1 MGNDL
6 FIFYNESHFKSLH
19 YFDQKSILI
28 ILDVKALETGTKNHI
43 DKFSIADININKQL
57 IIQTCVISID
67 VFNFVEPTYTFEEN
81 GEYEKF
87 RNSLTMST
95 QNESVNSSIP
105 VLYFVKSHKT
115 EPPSTDNNENE
126 ISSNHDNKTEQPPTG
141 KDTDEKPIT
150 TASHSRRV
158 HFPTDDTQLRLISYL
173 PEPLSNQPLVSL
185 GVILQRYRAACQ
197 RLQLRPLNCL
207 LEQLSTMDDGRNSY
221 CDRLDCLK
229 VVNEK
234 LELKHI
240 DTIEEILSR
249 CRFHTLDFES
259 TFIDDAT
266 LGQLFDVL
274 EYYEA
279 CTHINLSHNRSIGFQ
294 GYQALTKYL
303 RKTNSLERLDMN
315 SARFDDNSILNFTRS
330 LRLSSTLYELHVES
344 CQLSGKL
351 LQKFIQHLRSC
362 TCLRELYLCDNRL
375 QVQDSLQINELIRT
389 CGQFLF
395 LLDLRSNSLQD
406 TGVSHLASQFS
417 QYDENHTDANLL
429 HKLSLQ
435 GNQITPQGVGFLA
448 KSLLHNRTL
457 RSLNL
462 SDNSVTNEGLIVLR
476 DALLMNR
483 TITELILR
491 NCHLTDQAA
500 IALAE
505 FIAESTTIQYIDIR
519 NNNIQASG
527 ICGMSI
533 AMKNNKSLLRLDY
546 DPISSTPT
554 HLSLSSNNI
563 NRTTNSSSL
572 LSMTSLRKMTT
583 GFGSFT
589 TSTPF
594 SVNRGGGG
602 GTRELL
608 EQKAKWMS
616 DITTVC
622 QRNKLIYEEKIRLE
636 EEEQQQNR
644 LAINETDE
652 IQQKDSTITKSEDSL
667 LEEETSYVIEPKDHT
682 HSEDLTAIN
691 QNSHEEIQQSADADG
706 IEQLNGKSSDD
717 NKEFEDSLN
726 SQNNKDNQT
735 DKTSMNHS
743 FNPEQSIVIPIE
755 DHDEFKQTVDISE
768 DDGTKTEQTI
778 AIRTINDNQE
788 IEQLIADLVESVV
801 NGDRQGQSESNI
813 INQSSI
819 DTESLSMSVVIDD
832 ISNDDKRKLH
842 HSDSLRIMRKKVKNE
857 NDETSDDESQLS
869 SSLEK
874 EEQIVDGS

>member
-1 MGNDL
+1 
-6 FIFYNESHFKSLH
+6 
-19 YFDQKSILI
+19 
-28 ILDVKALETGTKNHI
+28 VKALETGTSSCAKPELVGIEFYQQWFGKIYIFYMSAFN
-43 DKFSIADININKQL
+43 IADINTNKQF
-57 IIQTCVISID
+57 IIQTCPKCHGSD
-67 VFNFVEPTYTFEEN
+67 AVF
-81 GEYEKF
+81 F
-87 RNSLTMST
+87 REQST
-95 QNESVNSSIP
+95 RG
-105 VLYFVKSHKT
+105 KSHKT
-115 EPPSTDNNENE
+115 EPPPTDNNENE

-141 KDTDEKPIT
+141 KDADEKPIT

-158 HFPTDDTQLRLISYL
+158 HFPTDDTQLRLISYP

-240 DTIEEILSR
+240 DTIEEILSC

-259 TFIDDAT
+259 TSIDDAT
-266 LGQLFDVL
+266 LEQLFDVL

-315 SARFDDNSILNFTRS
+315 SARFDENSILNFTRS

-344 CQLSGKL
+344 CQLNGKL
-351 LQKFIQHLRSC
+351 LQKFTQHLRSC

-375 QVQDSLQINELIRT
+375 QVQDSLLINELIRL
-389 CGQFLF
+389 CGRFLF

-406 TGVSHLASQFS
+406 TGMSHLASQFS
-417 QYDENHTDANLL
+417 QYDENHTDANHL
-429 HKLSLQ
+429 HKISFE

-462 SDNSVTNEGLIVLR
+462 SDNSVTNEGLIGLR
-476 DALLMNR
+476 DALLTNR

-554 HLSLSSNNI
+554 HLSLLSNNI
-563 NRTTNSSSL
+563 NRTTNSSSV
-572 LSMTSLRKMTT
+572 LSMTSLRRMTT

-589 TSTPF
+589 SSTPF
-594 SVNRGGGG
+594 NVNRGGG

-616 DITTVC
+616 DIATVC
-622 QRNKLIYEEKIRLE
+622 QRNMLIYEEKIRLE
-636 EEEQQQNR
+636 EEQQQQQQNR
-644 LAINETDE
+644 PSINETDE
-652 IQQKDSTITKSEDSL
+652 IQQKDSTITKSEDIL
-667 LEEETSYVIEPKDHT
+667 LEEETSSIIEPKDST
-682 HSEDLTAIN
+682 DSEDLTAIN
-691 QNSHEEIQQSADADG
+691 QNNHEEIQQSADTNG
-706 IEQLNGKSSDD
+706 IEQLNNKSSDD
-717 NKEFEDSLN
+717 NKELEDSLN
-726 SQNNKDNQT
+726 SQNN
-735 DKTSMNHS
+735 SMNHS
-743 FNPEQSIVIPIE
+743 SNPEQPTVIPIE
-755 DHDEFKQTVDISE
+755 DHDEFKQSVDISE
-768 DDGTKTEQTI
+768 DDDTKTEQTI
-778 AIRTINDNQE
+778 VIPTINDNQE
-788 IEQLIADLVESVV
+788 IEQLAADLVESVV
-801 NGDRQGQSESNI
+801 NGDKQEQSESNI

-819 DTESLSMSVVIDD
+819 DTESLSMPVVIDD
-832 ISNDDKRKLH
+832 IFNDDKRKLH

-857 NDETSDDESQLS
+857 NDDTSDDESQLS

-874 EEQIVDGS
+874 EEQIADGS